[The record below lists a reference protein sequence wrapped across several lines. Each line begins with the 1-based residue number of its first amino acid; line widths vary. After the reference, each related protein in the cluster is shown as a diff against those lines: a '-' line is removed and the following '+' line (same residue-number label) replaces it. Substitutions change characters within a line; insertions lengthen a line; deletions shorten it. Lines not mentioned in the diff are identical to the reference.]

1 MHDIEAVSVQPYA
14 SYISIQKHIFKNLR
28 ISGEIEVALVSMILT
43 WPPRIAFILL
53 KIRLSVIILVTY
65 PPDSKASNLVLQH
78 FSTNQYLQ
86 PFADFS
92 SSWIF

>member
-1 MHDIEAVSVQPYA
+1 MHEMEADSVQPYA

-28 ISGEIEVALVSMILT
+28 ISGEMEVAFVSIILT
-43 WPPRIAFILL
+43 CPPRMAFILL
-53 KIRLSVIILVTY
+53 NIRLSVIMLVTY

-86 PFADFS
+86 PFADFNS
-92 SSWIF
+92 S